1 MPCPPGLVHIST
13 GYGLNVPLT
22 GEEAFQQVGAFFGQY
37 AAADLWPMRHPGI
50 AQHVPQRPHGPRLG
64 LPRPEHDLLDS
75 RQPDRAGAHRA
86 RLDGDRQRA
95 SAQPPAVAE
104 LAGGGAQMRDLIV
117 RQKLCGLAK
126 EILAWKKM
134 ARRPEVELGLI
145 MNRMRRF
152 EEIEDLWLQLPK
164 EMQPE
169 FEILMGQVEMDLMV
183 RMERF
188 LVKTMGVEEARR
200 AMGLKKGEKSLT
212 QKRQEARRIRAS
224 QIRKPKDRK

>member
-1 MPCPPGLVHIST
+1 MERVKHTPGMPEACIKASQQLYDERAQSGIFSA
-13 GYGLNVPLT
+13 
-22 GEEAFQQVGAFFGQY
+22 GELRVAKTALEAFHA
-37 AAADLWPMRHPGI
+37 L
-50 AQHVPQRPHGPRLG
+50 
-64 LPRPEHDLLDS
+64 
-75 RQPDRAGAHRA
+75 
-86 RLDGDRQRA
+86 
-95 SAQPPAVAE
+95 
-104 LAGGGAQMRDLIV
+104 MRDLIV

-126 EILAWKKM
+126 EMLASKKM

-188 LVKTMGVEEARR
+188 LVKTMGAEEARR

-224 QIRKPKDRK
+224 QIRKPKDGK